1 MFIFITYTIVTTI
14 FILSILLFFISLN
27 KDYSDVLF
35 RTSFI
40 VFVASLFTLLIIF
53 SNTQIETIY
62 EVIKVI
68 VKRYVQITLEMMYNF
83 ITGWFNFKNI

>member
-68 VKRYVQITLEMMYNF
+68 VKRYVQITLEML
-83 ITGWFNFKNI
+83 

>member
-83 ITGWFNFKNI
+83 ITG